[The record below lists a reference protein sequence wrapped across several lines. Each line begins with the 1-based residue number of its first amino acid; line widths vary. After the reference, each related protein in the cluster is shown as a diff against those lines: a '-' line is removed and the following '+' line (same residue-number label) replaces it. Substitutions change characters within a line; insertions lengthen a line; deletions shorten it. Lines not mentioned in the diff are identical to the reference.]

1 MERTITQNGALYA
14 IQHNGSSKFQDAWNA
29 RAIACKKIQ
38 ADPAKPVNSAAQKIK
53 TEEQCFISS
62 GT

>member
-29 RAIACKKIQ
+29 RAIACKKIIPEG
-38 ADPAKPVNSAAQKIK
+38 AEPETSVAHKTK
-53 TEEQCFISS
+53 TEEICFISS